1 MNFFITIIFIIIVIV
16 ITIVIII
23 VIIIIIIINNN
34 LIIIIITIPIIII
47 IRELEGIIR
56 SLQDSITKR
65 HPDSISNLIRAASES
80 ESVQLKRRL
89 QDEQI
94 EMLKKELG
102 RYVSIIIVLIQ

>member
-1 MNFFITIIFIIIVIV
+1 MIRIIIIIRVIV

-23 VIIIIIIINNN
+23 IVIT
-34 LIIIIITIPIIII
+34 IIITIPIIIII

-102 RYVSIIIVLIQ
+102 RYVIFIIVLIQ

>member
-1 MNFFITIIFIIIVIV
+1 M
-16 ITIVIII
+16 
-23 VIIIIIIINNN
+23 
-34 LIIIIITIPIIII
+34 
-47 IRELEGIIR
+47 
-56 SLQDSITKR
+56 KR

>member
-1 MNFFITIIFIIIVIV
+1 MIRIIIIIRVIV

-23 VIIIIIIINNN
+23 IVIT
-34 LIIIIITIPIIII
+34 IIITIPIIIII